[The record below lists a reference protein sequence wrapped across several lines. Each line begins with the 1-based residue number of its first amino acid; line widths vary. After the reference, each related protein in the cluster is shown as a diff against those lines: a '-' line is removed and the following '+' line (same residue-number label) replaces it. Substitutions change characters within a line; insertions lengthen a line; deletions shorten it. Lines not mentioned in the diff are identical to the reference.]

1 MPLPRPRLGADVG
14 AESLEALEWL
24 GAVVTTQWQR
34 VLLNNTDHGH
44 HLIMCPSL
52 TSPTVSSAAGML
64 GLVLSSVTSN
74 LTTFSP
80 STCGYYQSGLTTA
93 GADAYYRGYDC
104 LQVLLRGQSRG
115 GRGLGHQTHVD
126 AQYVHKSDNIEGV
139 CTHINH
145 IRVSC
150 YL

>member
-14 AESLEALEWL
+14 TESLEALEWL

-80 STCGYYQSGLTTA
+80 STCGYYQSELLTA
-93 GADAYYRGYDC
+93 EEAAHYRGYDG
-104 LQVLLRGQSRG
+104 LQILLRGQGRG
-115 GRGLGHQTHVD
+115 GRGFGDQTHVD
-126 AQYVHKSDNIEGV
+126 TQYVHKSEI
-139 CTHINH
+139 T
-145 IRVSC
+145 
-150 YL
+150 